1 VATVSP
7 GSDGRRSRQTRA
19 LGAAGNAI
27 SPPQSHPH
35 QSEGGDGDCRQEW
48 VGWDQAGPRAPER
61 CGAAGWPATGAGQG
75 QGGPPTLGRCGA
87 ELRTPTAGP
96 PPSEEVGG
104 AGGHTGKAR
113 PHRGRQP
120 PGGGGGTAATP
131 PPPCSM
137 CSLLRRHC
145 CSRGGNR
152 DGRATNDNVVAWP
165 RGWGRRRHEVVVHL
179 AEVVEVVVTE

>member
-1 VATVSP
+1 MGGGVVS
-7 GSDGRRSRQTRA
+7 A
-19 LGAAGNAI
+19 LGTAGNAI

-87 ELRTPTAGP
+87 ELRTPAAGP
-96 PPSEEVGG
+96 PPLEEVGG
-104 AGGHTGKAR
+104 AGGHTWKAR
-113 PHRGRQP
+113 PRRGRQP

-131 PPPCSM
+131 PSPLQHVSVAAP
-137 CSLLRRHC
+137 SLLL
-145 CSRGGNR
+145 
-152 DGRATNDNVVAWP
+152 P
-165 RGWGRRRHEVVVHL
+165 RGEPGWASHERQRSSL
-179 AEVVEVVVTE
+179 AEGMGKAKA